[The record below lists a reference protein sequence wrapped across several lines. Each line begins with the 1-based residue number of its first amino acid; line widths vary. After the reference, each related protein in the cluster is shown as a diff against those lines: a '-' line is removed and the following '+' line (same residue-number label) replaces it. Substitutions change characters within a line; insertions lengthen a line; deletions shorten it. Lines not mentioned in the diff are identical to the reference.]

1 MKLFMQ
7 YIAGIVKELLAL
19 FRLSKENKFKEVE
32 LKNQEDFKDRE
43 KKQQEVLVKD
53 GHDEL
58 IAQVVN
64 AQTEEEKK
72 AKLGEI
78 RKIISR

>member
-1 MKLFMQ
+1 MQ